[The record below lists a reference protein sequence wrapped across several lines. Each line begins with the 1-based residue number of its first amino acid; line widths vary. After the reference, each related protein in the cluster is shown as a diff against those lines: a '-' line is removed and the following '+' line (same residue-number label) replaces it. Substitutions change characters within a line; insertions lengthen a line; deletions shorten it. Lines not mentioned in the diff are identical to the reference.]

1 MLLRTVVLRDPRWL
15 LLAVNALLATTAGL
29 LLPTA
34 LAAAVDS
41 ALGGRADPGAVL
53 WLVGLAGVE
62 VVGDA
67 VGVVLAAAITA
78 RGTAW
83 LRRRLTSRLLE
94 SGHPGRFE
102 AGDAVSRLTGDGAI
116 AGGFA
121 VLLVNLGVTVLTACG
136 AVVALALLDWRLA
149 AVFLLSLPPALL
161 LVRSHLK
168 LTTEDVT
175 TYQEVSGELSA
186 RLLDAVGGLRTIAA
200 SGRADQEAARVLRP
214 LPRLAAAGVGMWRT
228 QARMIWRAGLLLP
241 AVELAVLTA
250 AGFGVVAGRLSVG
263 DVLAALGYA
272 GLGMAVVGQAT
283 VLTALQRARA
293 SAARV
298 DEVLTAPGVADPA
311 GREPAGREP
320 VERDLVEQDP
330 AGREPVEREP
340 VAVGAVELRGV
351 SVAGALHEVDLLVPA
366 GAFLAVVGRS
376 GAGKSALAAVI
387 GGLTEPAAGRVL
399 RGGSVGY
406 AFERPALLG
415 ATVADAVGYGTS
427 AGRDE
432 VLAAC
437 RAAQV
442 HDVVVRLPAGY
453 DTPMA
458 DTPLSGGEAQRL
470 GLARAVVRDPAV
482 LVLDDATASLDTV
495 TESTVER
502 AVETALPGR
511 TRVVVTHRAAT
522 AGRADAVV
530 WLADG
535 RVRAVAPHSALWG
548 FAEYREVFG

>member
-1 MLLRTVVLRDPRWL
+1 MLLRTVVRRDPRWL
-15 LLAVNALLATTAGL
+15 LLACNALLATTAGL

-34 LAAAVDS
+34 LAGAVDM
-41 ALGGRADPGAVL
+41 ALNGRLDAATVW

-67 VGVVLAAAITA
+67 IGVVLAAAITA

-94 SGHPGRFE
+94 LGHPGRFE
-102 AGDAVSRLTGDGAI
+102 AGDAVSRLTGDSAI

-121 VLLVNLGVTVLTACG
+121 VLLVNLGITVLTATG

-149 AVFLLSLPPALL
+149 VVFLLSVPLALL

-168 LTTEDVT
+168 LTADDVA

-214 LPRLAAAGVGMWRT
+214 LPRLAAAGIGMWRT
-228 QARMIWRAGLLLP
+228 QAKMIWRAGLLLP

-263 DVLAALGYA
+263 DVLAAMGYA
-272 GLGMAVVGQAT
+272 GLGMAVVGQAA
-283 VLTALQRARA
+283 VLTAVQRARA
-293 SAARV
+293 SAQRI
-298 DEVLTAPGVADPA
+298 DEVLTVEQVLVGAPGSAAP
-311 GREPAGREP
+311 
-320 VERDLVEQDP
+320 
-330 AGREPVEREP
+330 
-340 VAVGAVELRGV
+340 GAVELRGV
-351 SVAGALHEVDLLVPA
+351 SVPEALHDVDLLVPA
-366 GAFLAVVGRS
+366 GTFLAVVGRS
-376 GAGKSALAAVI
+376 GAGKSALASVI
-387 GGLTEPAAGRVL
+387 GGLTAPSSGQVS

-427 AGRDE
+427 LGREE

-437 RAAQV
+437 RAAHV
-442 HDVVVRLPAGY
+442 HDVVVRLPDGY

-470 GLARAVVRDPAV
+470 GLARAVVRDPQV

-502 AVETALPGR
+502 AVESALPGR

-522 AGRADAVV
+522 ARRADAVV
-530 WLADG
+530 WLEDG
-535 RVRAVAPHSALWG
+535 RVRAVAPHLALWEN
-548 FAEYREVFG
+548 AEYRAVFG